1 MGVLGATY
9 AVHLS
14 LIEKLILDFLFVL
27 IEPFSLGRTA
37 EALRVNIDWKS
48 AVSKGGGSVC
58 AKISARRGRPSP
70 TIFARLH
77 RLVNAIQQCH

>member
-48 AVSKGGGSVC
+48 AVSKGGGQFVP
-58 AKISARRGRPSP
+58 KFQLEGDVHHLP
-70 TIFARLH
+70 FLH
-77 RLVNAIQQCH
+77 GYIG